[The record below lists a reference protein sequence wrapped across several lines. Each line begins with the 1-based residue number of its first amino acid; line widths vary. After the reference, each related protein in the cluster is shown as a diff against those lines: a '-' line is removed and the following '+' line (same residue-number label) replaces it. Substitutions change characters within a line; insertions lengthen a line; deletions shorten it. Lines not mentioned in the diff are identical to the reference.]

1 MTMEGP
7 VDFERW
13 KLFMLVEELGSLSKA
28 AAVLNRP
35 QPVVSRH
42 INALETQCGCKL
54 FYRTGRGV
62 ALTEVGEAILPR
74 VRAMIDES
82 EKIMFDIKGQ
92 AGVPVGRVSVGLL
105 PSVRIAAEFARQ
117 VKEKFP
123 AIDLHLTEAS
133 GGQLAEQV
141 ATGRIDLAFVLRE
154 PGAVGPTEEA
164 LLRLPLCLAGP
175 AGDPLTSQTEIEFK
189 AIANLPLIM
198 AKPPN
203 ALRMLVENLGR
214 KLEVPLSFS
223 TQVDPL
229 TMQRALVESGMGYT
243 VTSRMAVRE
252 EVAAGTLTAAT
263 LTDPSIELVLVMV
276 RSNQRPATLAIRKV
290 ARLLS
295 DLVRRL
301 PEQHKTDPSPAYVPI
316 AQPD

>member
-1 MTMEGP
+1 

-13 KLFMLVEELGSLSKA
+13 KLFLLVEELGSLSKA

-42 INALETQCGCKL
+42 INALETQCGCSL

-74 VRAMIDES
+74 VRAMIMES
-82 EKIMFDIKGQ
+82 EKIMLDIKGQ

-105 PSVRIAAEFARQ
+105 PSVRIAAELARL
-117 VKEKFP
+117 VKEQFP
-123 AIDLHLTEAS
+123 AVDLHLTEAS
-133 GGQLAEQV
+133 GGHLAEQV

-154 PGAVGPTEEA
+154 PGTVGATEEA

-175 AGDPLTSQTEIEFK
+175 AGDPLTSQSSVRFRQV
-189 AIANLPLIM
+189 ADLPLIM

-214 KLEVPLSFS
+214 KNDVPLTFS

-229 TMQRALVESGMGYT
+229 SMQRALVASGMGYT
-243 VTSRMAVRE
+243 ITSRMAVRE
-252 EVAAGTLTAAT
+252 EVASGAITAAT
-263 LTDPSIELVLVMV
+263 LTEPSIEMVLVMV

-301 PEQHKTDPSPAYVPI
+301 PEQHKSDAAPAYVSI